1 MLTSVAQVPAFEEE
15 LRPHINICNR
25 VIHASPSPQ
34 DNAYRDAYS
43 NWKKLPFFMKWF
55 SREPRLKLRCKYCGH
70 LTSYFDPNE
79 GFAYFGGNNCE
90 NCGRGYP
97 MPDFAWDGI
106 DGQAYIYYRNSVTEP
121 EFYREFE
128 AQFDVEVDHKVF
140 LVK

>member
-1 MLTSVAQVPAFEEE
+1 M
-15 LRPHINICNR
+15 
-25 VIHASPSPQ
+25 
-34 DNAYRDAYS
+34 
-43 NWKKLPFFMKWF
+43 
-55 SREPRLKLRCKYCGH
+55 KLRCKFCGH
-70 LTSYFDPNE
+70 FTSYFDPDE
-79 GFAYFGGNNCE
+79 GFAYIGGNNCE

-140 LVK
+140 LKK